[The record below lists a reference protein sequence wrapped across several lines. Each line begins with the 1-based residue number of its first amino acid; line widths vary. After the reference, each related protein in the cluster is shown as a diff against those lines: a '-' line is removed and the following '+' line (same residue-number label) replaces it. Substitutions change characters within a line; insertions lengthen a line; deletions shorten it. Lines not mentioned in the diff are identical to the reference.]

1 MPCPASL
8 RRLALPIIAILAVPA
23 AVRAQSRWYLSALGT
38 DTLSIEHGGNTITGL
53 WVTYHAGGDRHREIL
68 RHEYTISLAPDGRP
82 QQVRLALRVP
92 GESIRRTFDAR
103 FTDDSAIIV
112 VAPDSLSPHRL
123 VARHAYPLLGAS
135 LGLAG
140 ALLGAMSPAG
150 LFSDSTAVTV
160 APITGPFIAQ
170 PVPFFER
177 SPGAWRLGAS
187 GAPTI
192 FAAVRGVIDSVVAP
206 NGSVIAHQVKAFD
219 IDAVAL
225 AAKLSPPATPALPPP
240 PPPPSTPVP
249 REVAG
254 ALTGQWTQGGRTIP
268 LSLSRTP

>member
-38 DTLSIEHGGNTITGL
+38 DTLSIEHVEQAGNTITGL

-135 LGLAG
+135 LGL
-140 ALLGAMSPAG
+140 
-150 LFSDSTAVTV
+150 
-160 APITGPFIAQ
+160 AQ